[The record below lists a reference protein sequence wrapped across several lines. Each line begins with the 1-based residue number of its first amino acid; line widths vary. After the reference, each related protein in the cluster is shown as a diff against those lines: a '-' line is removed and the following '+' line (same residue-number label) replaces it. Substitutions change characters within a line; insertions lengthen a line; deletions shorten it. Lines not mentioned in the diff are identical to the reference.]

1 MNFVPAA
8 RGRRVMAAGKRLV
21 TRAMGSVT
29 PTTAAGYPSFVKIV
43 EVGPRDGL
51 QNEKTIISTQ
61 DKIKLINLL
70 SETGLSA
77 IEATSFVSPKWV
89 PQMADNAD
97 VLNGITRKEGVSYPV
112 LTPNIKGFDSAVAAG
127 AKEVAIF
134 GAASEAFSQKNINCS
149 IEESLE
155 RFRPV
160 CEKAGSLGIR
170 VRGYVSCVVG
180 CPYQGP
186 VEPSAV
192 AAVALKMLEMGC
204 YEVSLGDT
212 IGVGNPAS
220 TLAMLQ
226 ATKQVV
232 PVNRLAVHFHNTYGQ
247 ALSNILIALQEGI
260 AVVDSSVAGLGGC
273 PYASG
278 ASGNVATEDV
288 LYMVHGLGIQ
298 TGVDLQK
305 VMAAGDFI
313 TNLLGHPTHS
323 KVAQALGSKSKHS
336 NSKNKQHSSSSG
348 GVDSSTGVSGVRA
361 QITSKDKA
369 ILDLKNARDR
379 LKKYQARLDIEAN
392 QLHDS
397 AKKLLQAGKRLMLV
411 ILQDRA
417 KLALKLKKYKE
428 QQMHQADEH
437 LIQVLGMLDTVEWE
451 TQQLQVFE
459 GLKAGNSILNAIHKE
474 MTVEAVE
481 ELMLETEEA
490 QATANQISRI
500 IGGSL
505 TVEDEDAVLSE
516 LAEIEKLEADALS
529 VAMPEAPTTALET
542 TDVSVNVTTTSA
554 EEGTKSK
561 PRAVKNKKEAV
572 AILG

>member
-1 MNFVPAA
+1 MKVPAA

-21 TRAMGSVT
+21 TRAMGSAT
-29 PTTAAGYPSFVKIV
+29 SATTAGYPGFVKIV

-160 CEKAGSLGIR
+160 CEKASSLGIR

-186 VEPSAV
+186 VEPTAV

-232 PVNRLAVHFHNTYGQ
+232 PVDRLAVHFHNTYGQ
-247 ALSNILIALQEGI
+247 ALSNILIALQEGV

-298 TGVDLQK
+298 TGIDLQK

-323 KVAQALGSKSKHS
+323 KVAQALGSKSK
-336 NSKNKQHSSSSG
+336 QSS
-348 GVDSSTGVSGVRA
+348 
-361 QITSKDKA
+361 
-369 ILDLKNARDR
+369 R
-379 LKKYQARLDIEAN
+379 L
-392 QLHDS
+392 
-397 AKKLLQAGKRLMLV
+397 
-411 ILQDRA
+411 
-417 KLALKLKKYKE
+417 
-428 QQMHQADEH
+428 
-437 LIQVLGMLDTVEWE
+437 
-451 TQQLQVFE
+451 
-459 GLKAGNSILNAIHKE
+459 
-474 MTVEAVE
+474 
-481 ELMLETEEA
+481 
-490 QATANQISRI
+490 
-500 IGGSL
+500 
-505 TVEDEDAVLSE
+505 
-516 LAEIEKLEADALS
+516 
-529 VAMPEAPTTALET
+529 
-542 TDVSVNVTTTSA
+542 
-554 EEGTKSK
+554 
-561 PRAVKNKKEAV
+561 
-572 AILG
+572 